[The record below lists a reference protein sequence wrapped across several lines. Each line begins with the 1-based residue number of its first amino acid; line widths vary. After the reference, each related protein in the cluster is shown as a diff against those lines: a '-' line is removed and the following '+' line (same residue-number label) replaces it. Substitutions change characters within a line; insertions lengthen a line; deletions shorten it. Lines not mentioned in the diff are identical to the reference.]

1 MRILLDTQC
10 WLWMTLSPERFS
22 AAARA
27 VVEAEGNA
35 LYLSAASVWEIA
47 IKHALRKL
55 RLPEPPVTYVPARV
69 AALGIQPLAIEHQH
83 VLHVATLPAHHRDPF
98 DRLLVAQAQLDD
110 LPILTADPL
119 IGAYDVATIAATG
132 P

>member
-27 VVEAEGNA
+27 LVEAEENV
-35 LYLSAASVWEIA
+35 LYLSAASAWEIA
-47 IKHALRKL
+47 IKHALGKL
-55 RLPEPPVTYVPARV
+55 RLPEPPVIYVPARV

-83 VLHVATLPAHHRDPF
+83 ALHVARLPAHHRDPF

-119 IGAYDVATIAATG
+119 IRAYDVATIAAMGT
-132 P
+132 